1 VTPTEGSV
9 SGFGGRVWHRADAL
23 LEATGPMLLRWRYR
37 TDGLYR
43 GRGVYVDRV
52 RAVGPTGEQ
61 LADEATLEP
70 DGWAPSRD

>member
-1 VTPTEGSV
+1 V

-23 LEATGPMLLRWRYR
+23 LETSGPVLLRWRYR
-37 TDGLYR
+37 TDGLYQ

-61 LADEATLEP
+61 LADAHAFDP

>member
-1 VTPTEGSV
+1 
-9 SGFGGRVWHRADAL
+9 
-23 LEATGPMLLRWRYR
+23 MLLRWRYR